1 MNTGTIKAYHFVAD
15 KLRDGRDIPKDG
27 ELLKHGGRL
36 DICHSGL
43 HASLKV
49 TDALQYAPG
58 NTLCYV
64 ELKHFND
71 FGHTDKLVAMERTI
85 LWRIDTTEILKAF
98 ARRVALDVAHL
109 WDAPEVVLEYLKT
122 GNESLRDAARS
133 AAWSAAWSAADAADA
148 AWSAA
153 RSAADAAARSAA
165 RYAAMSAANAAR
177 YDDDDGW
184 YDDGWYTA
192 KAKQEEILINLT
204 NEAKK

>member
-1 MNTGTIKAYHFVAD
+1 MSTGTIKAYHFVAD

-27 ELLKHGGRL
+27 EVLKHGGRL

-85 LWRIDTTEILKAF
+85 LWRIDATEILGAF
-98 ARRVALDVAHL
+98 ARRVALDVAHF

-122 GNESLRDAARS
+122 GDESLRDAARS
-133 AAWSAAWSAADAADA
+133 AAAAAAADWSAAWSAADAADA

-153 RSAADAAARSAA
+153 RSAAWSAADAADAAWSAA
-165 RYAAMSAANAAR
+165 E
-177 YDDDDGW
+177 
-184 YDDGWYTA
+184 
-192 KAKQEEILINLT
+192 AKQEEILINLI
-204 NEAKK
+204 NEAREQS